1 MTTNAL
7 LQFIEVIGIAM
18 IFFSIRP
25 IIIFATY
32 YFKLLVLKEN
42 ELALILPSS
51 NEKNWFTL
59 SGRIGRRQFALR
71 TSIIGVLIV
80 AAIQIGVF
88 SNSVFVALLMIIPLI
103 IIYVIQMAKRW
114 NDLKIVSSSW
124 SCLEIILAVIFW
136 KIVVSF
142 LIVRFIY
149 RLTANEGSSE
159 DNRYGKTRYPQKEII
174 IELDCE
180 KEINTFE
187 NQAINQDSETI
198 IL

>member
-136 KIVVSF
+136 QIVVSF

-159 DNRYGKTRYPQKEII
+159 DNRYAQIPQLKNFDMSKIFCNGFSSI
-174 IELDCE
+174 FRQFLT
-180 KEINTFE
+180 KL
-187 NQAINQDSETI
+187 Q
-198 IL
+198 